1 MHKTKWMLLAVVVLI
16 VAIGTVAAG
25 IPLCSY
31 SSPRSSLSDLN
42 ISFSY
47 QYHQD
52 PYGLTDRNI
61 DEGQLHVD
69 YTRHFDT
76 PDFGYDAAV
85 NNDMN
90 ISALSLSSFTM
101 TGQGNLKWYF
111 NPKAPYFALAGGN
124 AKSASNYKTIGLFV
138 KLGIGYG
145 RFTDVT
151 PLAKAME
158 IDDYLLSHGTISE
171 HLKGIDLQSIAHEI
185 DNIDTYPSIADLL
198 SALREII
205 ESSGVAKPSGL
216 DALDIYEMMQIV
228 QDNSHPRYC
237 GGSISAGLGYEV
249 VNPQDEPRNV
259 LATAAF
265 NYAFTTTPQTQFL
278 VQGTFSGAYAFLQT
292 NQMSFEASFDY
303 TISQILSLSAAY
315 SFFRETYNAVP
326 TDQHDISLNLAFTPI
341 SAATITLSL
350 HFVHKPYYL
359 MWSQDISFGIGMKL
373 L

>member
-1 MHKTKWMLLAVVVLI
+1 VSKKTWAAMGTVLCLLVF
-16 VAIGTVAAG
+16 GTVATA
-25 IPLCSY
+25 IPLCDY
-31 SSPRSSLSDLN
+31 SSPRTSLSDLN

-61 DEGQLHVD
+61 DEGQLHID
-69 YTRHFDT
+69 YTRHFDS
-76 PDFGYDAAV
+76 PNFGYDAAV
-85 NNDMN
+85 ANDMN
-90 ISALSLSSFTM
+90 ISALSVSSFAM
-101 TGQGNLKWYF
+101 SGQGNVKWYF
-111 NPKAPYFALAGGN
+111 NPEAEYFALAGGT
-124 AKSASNYKTIGLFV
+124 AKSASSYKSLGLFV
-138 KLGIGYG
+138 KLGLGYG

-158 IDDYLLSHGTISE
+158 IDDYLLSHGSITR
-171 HLKGIDLQSIAHEI
+171 HLEAIDLQSIAHEI
-185 DNIDTYPSIADLL
+185 DNINTYASVADLL

-237 GGSISAGLGYEV
+237 GGSFSLGLGYEIL
-249 VNPQDEPRNV
+249 NPQNEPRNV

-265 NYAFTTTPQTQFL
+265 NYAFTTTPLVQFL
-278 VQGTFSGAYAFLQT
+278 VQGTFSGAYDFLQT
-292 NQMSFEASFDY
+292 NQMSLQASYDY
-303 TISQILSLSAAY
+303 MISRIVDIAASY
-315 SFFRETYNAVP
+315 SFSRETYSGTP
-326 TDQHDISLNLAFTPI
+326 TDEHDISLNVTFTPI
-341 SAATITLSL
+341 SAANITLSM

-359 MWSQDISFGIGMKL
+359 KWSQDISFQIGMKL